1 MNFKGVEKFFLKLL
15 FTGQSFKVSFR
26 NVLGLLVV
34 PPTLFQVAFGHRASW
49 GPFGLWPGWAFSTCR
64 MLLCLGVFDD
74 AFLVGFVLVGVFC
87 FLLQGDMYG
96 PSLYPVGSILG
107 VRLF

>member
-1 MNFKGVEKFFLKLL
+1 
-15 FTGQSFKVSFR
+15 
-26 NVLGLLVV
+26 
-34 PPTLFQVAFGHRASW
+34 
-49 GPFGLWPGWAFSTCR
+49 

-96 PSLYPVGSILG
+96 PSLYPVGSILIP
-107 VRLF
+107 RRYYA